1 MGVPADANPV
11 RIVRFDFPHPA
22 TGYALGIDGEGPVRL
37 NLGAGNQRIA
47 GWFSVGLEEQHD
59 IRADLRAVPLPDEC
73 ADTAM
78 AIHVLEHFERWEA
91 PNALREWFR
100 LLKPGGLLIL
110 ELPDVVKCA
119 RAVMA
124 EDEPRAG
131 LWGLYGDPAHRDP
144 LMLHRW
150 GWSARE
156 LAKELKACG
165 FVKVRTNLPLEFHAR
180 RAKRDMR
187 IEARKP
193 AAEDSPS

>member
-1 MGVPADANPV
+1 M
-11 RIVRFDFPHPA
+11 IVDEPEVV
-22 TGYALGIDGEGPVRL
+22 ALAIAAGDPVRL
-37 NLGAGNQRIA
+37 NLGAGNQSIP
-47 GWFSVGLEEQHD
+47 GWFSVGLEEKHD
-59 IRADLRAVPLPDEC
+59 VRADLRAVPLPDAC

-91 PNALREWFR
+91 PNALREWLR

-119 RAVMA
+119 RAVIA
-124 EDEPRAG
+124 QDEPRAG

-150 GWSARE
+150 GWSSRE
-156 LAKELKACG
+156 LCLELKAAG
-165 FVKVRTNLPLEFHAR
+165 FVKIRTDKPLEFHGR

-193 AAEDSPS
+193 AAEDAPP